1 MRWPVALGLGRS
13 SKFQCVLLGLL
24 VATRHMRRDR
34 QRHSEGP
41 VWPIATRS
49 TAVPQINTIKLSNGT
64 CRLGR
69 RETPYRAIDGTLRGQ
84 FVLLFKIQR
93 MVPRYD
99 IRIGARTTVCLS
111 DARTRGWRGCLSYC
125 RKSPDGRRASSRRT
139 ARLLGVAWSS
149 LEYCSE
155 VQLGYITAAIS

>member
-93 MVPRYD
+93 MVPRHD
-99 IRIGARTTVCLS
+99 IRIGGAFVHRSTWVKWLIRGHNSAYHRMSLRCTDSWGEGMPVLLS
-111 DARTRGWRGCLSYC
+111 
-125 RKSPDGRRASSRRT
+125 
-139 ARLLGVAWSS
+139 
-149 LEYCSE
+149 
-155 VQLGYITAAIS
+155 

>member
-24 VATRHMRRDR
+24 VATPYAPRPPTTFRGTCVADSNSE
-34 QRHSEGP
+34 HS
-41 VWPIATRS
+41 S
-49 TAVPQINTIKLSNGT
+49 TVNNTTKLSNGT

-93 MVPRYD
+93 MVPCYD
-99 IRIGARTTVCLS
+99 IRIGGAFVHRSKWVKWLIRGHNSAHHRMSLRCTDSWGEGMPVLLS
-111 DARTRGWRGCLSYC
+111 
-125 RKSPDGRRASSRRT
+125 
-139 ARLLGVAWSS
+139 
-149 LEYCSE
+149 
-155 VQLGYITAAIS
+155 